1 MEYSGKKRNYL
12 EENRYRFHN
21 DDYIEFLIQKV
32 WELSRPTRIVD
43 FGCGLGYLGMS
54 LMPYMPEGSSYTG
67 IDISDVL
74 VEQAKSAF
82 IGLPHDAK
90 FMVGNGYAAPFE
102 DASFDMAV
110 CQAFLAYLSDPE
122 KAITEMIRVTA
133 PGGLVMALEANL
145 SATNPLLYIAEMDLA
160 ETTDL
165 GFLQKNYE
173 RNRKSSGRD
182 GNIGIKLP
190 AIFHR
195 IGLTNVGSRM
205 SDIVKCILPPI
216 GTKDQELLHQALEQD
231 IGRTINDDM
240 VKQMENH
247 FIQQGFTH
255 EEALAQITRAQKLNH
270 TFRDHDRDM
279 HTVWATAMTFSY
291 GWVSE

>member
-1 MEYSGKKRNYL
+1 MEYKGKRRNYL

-32 WELSRPTRIVD
+32 WELSKPTRIVD
-43 FGCGLGYLGMS
+43 FGCGLGFLGMS

-74 VEQAKSAF
+74 VEQAMAVF
-82 IGLPHDAK
+82 IDLPHDAK
-90 FMVGNGYAAPFE
+90 FIEGNGYAVPFE
-102 DASFDMAV
+102 DASFDMTV
-110 CQAFLAYLSDPE
+110 CQAFLTYLQEPE

-145 SATNPLLYIAEMDLA
+145 NATNPLLSIAEMDLD

-173 RNRKSSGRD
+173 KNRKSSGRD
-182 GNIGIKLP
+182 MNIGIKLP

-195 IGLTNVGSRM
+195 MGLNNVGSRM
-205 SDIVKCILPPI
+205 SDIVRCILPPI
-216 GTKDQELLHQALEQD
+216 ETKDQELLHHAVDQD
-231 IGRTINDDM
+231 IGRTIDDDTA
-240 VKQMENH
+240 KQMESH
-247 FIQQGFTH
+247 FVKQGFSH
-255 EEALAQITRAQKLNH
+255 EEASAQIARVQKLNH
-270 TFRDHDRDM
+270 TFRDRGRDL

-291 GWVSE
+291 GWISE

>member
-1 MEYSGKKRNYL
+1 MEYTGKKRNYL

-21 DDYIEFLIQKV
+21 DDYIEFLVQKV
-32 WELSRPTRIVD
+32 WELSKPTRIVD

-54 LMPYMPEGSSYTG
+54 LMPHMPGGSSYTG
-67 IDISDVL
+67 LEISDVL
-74 VEQAKSAF
+74 VEQAKVAF
-82 IGLPHDAK
+82 KDLPHDAK
-90 FMVGNGYAAPFE
+90 FMVGNGYAAPFK
-102 DASFDMAV
+102 DASFDMTV
-110 CQAFLAYLSDPE
+110 CQAFLMYLPEPE

-145 SATNPLLYIAEMDLA
+145 NATNPLLYIAEMDLA

-173 RNRKSSGRD
+173 QNWKSSGRD

-190 AIFHR
+190 AIFHKM
-195 IGLTNVGSRM
+195 GLRNVGSRM

-216 GTKDQELLHQALEQD
+216 ETKDQELLHQGVEQD
-231 IGRTINDDM
+231 IGRTINDDTA
-240 VKQMENH
+240 KQMENH
-247 FIQQGFTH
+247 FIKQGFSRD
-255 EEALAQITRAQKLNH
+255 EALAQITRAQKLNH
-270 TFRDHDRDM
+270 TFRDHGRDM

>member
-1 MEYSGKKRNYL
+1 MEYTGKKRNYL

-21 DDYIEFLIQKV
+21 DDYIEFLIRKV
-32 WELSRPTRIVD
+32 WQLSKPTKIVD
-43 FGCGLGYLGMS
+43 FGCGLGFLGMS

-67 IDISDVL
+67 IDVSDVL
-74 VEQAKSAF
+74 IEQAKDAF
-82 IGLPHDAK
+82 SGLPHDAK
-90 FMVGNGYAAPFE
+90 FFVGNGYAAPFE
-102 DASFDMAV
+102 DASFDMTV
-110 CQAFLAYLSDPE
+110 CQAFLMYLPEPE
-122 KAITEMIRVTA
+122 KAITEMIRVTV

-145 SATNPLLYIAEMDLA
+145 NATNPLLHIAEMDLA

-173 RNRKSSGRD
+173 QNRKSSGRD

-195 IGLTNVGSRM
+195 MGLKSVGSRM

-216 GTKDQELLHQALEQD
+216 ENKDQELLHQSVEQD
-231 IGRTINDDM
+231 IGRTIDDETA
-240 VKQMENH
+240 KQMEDH
-247 FIQQGFTH
+247 FIQQGFSR
-255 EEALAQITRAQKLNH
+255 EEALAQISRVQKLNH
-270 TFRDHDRDM
+270 TFRDRGKEM

>member
-1 MEYSGKKRNYL
+1 MEYTGKKRNYL

-43 FGCGLGYLGMS
+43 FGCGLGFLGMS
-54 LMPYMPEGSSYTG
+54 LMPHMPEGSSYTG
-67 IDISDVL
+67 LEVSDVL
-74 VEQAKSAF
+74 VEQAKDAF
-82 IGLPHDAK
+82 KDLPHDAK
-90 FMVGNGYAAPFE
+90 FMVGDGYAAPFE
-102 DASFDMAV
+102 VASFDMTV
-110 CQAFLAYLSDPE
+110 CQAFLMYLQEPE

-145 SATNPLLYIAEMDLA
+145 NATNPLLYIAEMDLT

-173 RNRKSSGRD
+173 QNWKSSGRD

-195 IGLTNVGSRM
+195 MGLKNVGSRM

-216 GTKDQELLHQALEQD
+216 ETKDQELLHQGVEQE
-231 IGRTINDDM
+231 IGRTIDDDTA
-240 VKQMENH
+240 KQMEDH
-247 FIQQGFTH
+247 FIKQGFSR

-270 TFRDHDRDM
+270 TFRDRGKDM

-291 GWVSE
+291 GWVGE